1 MTWVDNLYAFSTDP
15 HKAIATLEAIEGNLK
30 NDWGVKFKP
39 SSLMIMQPR
48 GARLCD
54 DLGER
59 WIRVHTLPVLGH
71 LVSDNASLH
80 ADWNALKKSLW
91 RAFWANAGSASIRHT
106 DSPLKMRLIDRA
118 VTCIAAY
125 RWSRWAPQRQLAKD
139 IDRVQAK
146 MYIIVKNLRPR
157 PGEDLIAWNRR
168 RWKHAAKDVKS
179 QGSWSSRWFNR
190 SLRWDEHIERH
201 PEFIVSPLRVWRGS
215 DWLVERR
222 QELLPA
228 LPAIFSAGSYS
239 RSSFAGRTGTR
250 ASSGCVHKRWHDG
263 IDYAK
268 QLGESPTPFLSVI
281 GLQRLLDAG

>member
-1 MTWVDNLYAFSTDP
+1 MDGSELDAS
-15 HKAIATLEAIEGNLK
+15 E
-30 NDWGVKFKP
+30 
-39 SSLMIMQPR
+39 R
-48 GARLCD
+48 G
-54 DLGER
+54 E
-59 WIRVHTLPVLGH
+59 
-71 LVSDNASLH
+71 
-80 ADWNALKKSLW
+80 
-91 RAFWANAGSASIRHT
+91 
-106 DSPLKMRLIDRA
+106 
-118 VTCIAAY
+118 
-125 RWSRWAPQRQLAKD
+125 D

-168 RWKHAAKDVKS
+168 RWRHAAKDMKS
-179 QGSWSSRWFNR
+179 QGPWSSRWFNR

-201 PEFIVSPLRVWRGS
+201 PECIVGPLRVWRGS

-263 IDYAK
+263 IEYAK
-268 QLGESPTPFLSVI
+268 QLSESPTPFFSVI